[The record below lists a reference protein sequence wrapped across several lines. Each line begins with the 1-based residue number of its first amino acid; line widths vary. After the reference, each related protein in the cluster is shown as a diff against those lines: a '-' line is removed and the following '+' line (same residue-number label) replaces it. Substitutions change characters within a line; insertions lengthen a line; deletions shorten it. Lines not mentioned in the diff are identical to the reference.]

1 MTTDH
6 LVEMLRERAC
16 QAGEPWTGDAPE
28 EDHGHTDCWLHHQ
41 SADEIERLRAETQKL
56 AGYLMHEF
64 VFVHERI
71 IEEADAALEP
81 YLGRAN
87 HAE

>member
-1 MTTDH
+1 MAELDII
-6 LVEMLRERAC
+6 RQARDRAC
-16 QAGEPWTGDAPE
+16 SAGEPWTGDHPE
-28 EDHGHTDCWLHHQ
+28 EDHGHTDCWLYHQ
-41 SADEIERLRAETQKL
+41 LIQEIERLQAENQKL

-71 IEEADAALEP
+71 IEEVDTALEP

-87 HAE
+87 HAK